1 MKYNKTMWIQI
12 GMPGLLTAVLLLGLV
27 ACDTEALLEVDLP
40 GIVPEEALD
49 DPTLAATLVASVV
62 SDTECAWDNYVA
74 AAANHSDE
82 YIESSG
88 NLTMRNWGLRWVPP
102 NDPNYSQGTCEGWG
116 YGLYT
121 PLQTARFQ
129 SEDIYERLAGFGG
142 DVPNVGEL
150 QATVRAYGGYS
161 LIALGEGFC
170 DMALDVG
177 PLMTPAEVLA
187 VAESRFSEAIQ
198 LASGAGRADLA
209 SLAMAG
215 RARVRLNLEDFA
227 GAISDAA
234 SIPDGFNHGATRDQ
248 SDARRYNTH
257 CEMVNC
263 DIWRHA
269 SVADNYRELTIGA
282 GGVATESDGVP
293 DTRVNVTTD
302 DEVGFD
308 FATVWWYHDKITSR
322 DDPVHMGSYREA
334 QLVLAEASA
343 RSGDLDA
350 AQAAINRLRAAA
362 GLPSFD
368 APATPD
374 EMIEAVIEERRRE
387 MFVEGAHRFN
397 DMLRFRGTPFEI
409 PFLCDPGSIHPN
421 GFDQTGTPY
430 SDATCFPLPE
440 VETGS
445 NPNIS

>member
-1 MKYNKTMWIQI
+1 MHIRPCHHILFGIHHLDEVEVEARSLGY
-12 GMPGLLTAVLLLGLV
+12 GLQSVTATVTANQATTVDFSLTVSAIELEEIV
-27 ACDTEALLEVDLP
+27 AT
-40 GIVPEEALD
+40 G
-49 DPTLAATLVASVV
+49 TLVAARRR
-62 SDTECAWDNYVA
+62 EL
-74 AAANHSDE
+74 
-82 YIESSG
+82 G
-88 NLTMRNWGLRWVPP
+88 NAVT
-102 NDPNYSQGTCEGWG
+102 
-116 YGLYT
+116 
-121 PLQTARFQ
+121 
-129 SEDIYERLAGFGG
+129 
-142 DVPNVGEL
+142 
-150 QATVRAYGGYS
+150 S
-161 LIALGEGFC
+161 LETDQI
-170 DMALDVG
+170 V
-177 PLMTPAEVLA
+177 
-187 VAESRFSEAIQ
+187 
-198 LASGAGRADLA
+198 ASGAGRADLA
-209 SLAMAG
+209 NLAMAG
-215 RARVRLNLEDFA
+215 RARVRLDLEDFA

-234 SIPDGFNHGATRDQ
+234 SIPDGFAHGATRDQ

-269 SVADNYRELTIGA
+269 SVADNYRELTIGTA
-282 GGVATESDGVP
+282 GAATEGDGVP

-302 DEVGFD
+302 GEVGFD

-343 RSGDLDA
+343 RSGDTDA
-350 AQAAINRLRAAA
+350 ARAAINRLRAAA

-368 APATPD
+368 APATRD
-374 EMIEAVIEERRRE
+374 EMIAAAIEERRRE

-397 DMLRFRGTPFEI
+397 DMLRFRGTAFEI
-409 PFLCDPGSIHPN
+409 PFLGDPGSIHPN